1 MPYTHDVFP
10 LQVAALIWNDGKF
23 PDMRGSSVEDKSSL
37 VIRLSAETLRWRPF
51 WKSENAVLAL
61 AKLPV
66 FLVIFCVYSTLRGL
80 EAILYELVY
89 RVLMWSF
96 LGGLPLPPGV
106 PRRYAFRL
114 GTAALV
120 SKVQLDMIQ
129 RKVCLDGQMF
139 DMAQARRVFV
149 RALHTANLLSTPQF
163 ERLMDHAP
171 RLLNNNELAS
181 RLKNKLKERVLKSS
195 VPGELGVLTRLTIAN
210 TYESGKQASR
220 TAVWGRCLV
229 GAQQAIEAGGEP
241 SPKGFIVAAVL
252 NVSEDIR
259 VLAGDYNKFPCLL
272 HWYTVTRRW
281 FVDFTMFVWWD
292 LSAEN
297 RFVVERAYLATLF
310 TDFAKI
316 DRYNRLSLGQSVSMI
331 NTAASLSPSHSKL
344 VAKYIRGGAE
354 RPTPVVVEPP
364 VDSRRMP
371 KEPVSAPYDEGTV
384 EEWRERIQR
393 EPNGNSSGGGDGGGG
408 GVEELNW
415 LRSAEHNVGVL
426 QRAIMAK
433 YNEFADGNDR
443 AERDRG
449 QRVRWSSVASSAIS
463 EAVQADAL
471 ASPQREEIEEEAE
484 SKNEMVL
491 RAAMRRAALSTSSAV

>member
-1 MPYTHDVFP
+1 M
-10 LQVAALIWNDGKF
+10 
-23 PDMRGSSVEDKSSL
+23 
-37 VIRLSAETLRWRPF
+37 
-51 WKSENAVLAL
+51 

-66 FLVIFCVYSTLRGL
+66 YLVILCVYFILLGL
-80 EAILYELVY
+80 EMVLYELVY

-96 LGGLPLPPGV
+96 LRGLPLPPGV
-106 PRRYAFRL
+106 PRKYAFRL

-120 SKVQLDMIQ
+120 SKVQLDIIQ
-129 RKVCLDGQMF
+129 RKVCLDGHLF

-181 RLKNKLKERVLKSS
+181 RLKNKLKERVVKSS
-195 VPGELGVLTRLTIAN
+195 VPGELGVLSRLTIAN
-210 TYESGKQASR
+210 TYESGKQATR

-229 GAQQAIEAGGEP
+229 GAQQAIDAAGEP

-252 NVSEDIR
+252 NVSEDVR
-259 VLAGDYNKFPCLL
+259 VLAREYNKFPCLL

-292 LSAEN
+292 LSAEH
-297 RFVVERAYLATLF
+297 RFVVERAYLTSLF
-310 TDFAKI
+310 EQFAKV

-331 NTAASLSPSHSKL
+331 NTAAALSPSHSKL
-344 VAKYIRGGAE
+344 VAKYIRGEAE
-354 RPTPVVVEPP
+354 RPTPMVVEPP
-364 VDSRRMP
+364 ANSRRLP
-371 KEPVSAPYDEGTV
+371 THPVSASYDEGTIQ
-384 EEWRERIQR
+384 EWREKIQK
-393 EPNGNSSGGGDGGGG
+393 EPSSNGG

-433 YNEFADGNDR
+433 YDEFADDNDR

-449 QRVRWSSVASSAIS
+449 QRVRWSSVASSAIA
-463 EAVQADAL
+463 EAVQAVAQTD
-471 ASPQREEIEEEAE
+471 SREEETEEEAD
-484 SKNEMVL
+484 SKNEVLL
-491 RAAMRRAALSTSSAV
+491 RAAMRRAALATSSV